1 MSLKGIVLSVL
12 LGVFALIIA
21 PYIPILNAII
31 LALLLGIIIS
41 NVFTLPSGFDSG
53 ISFSSKY
60 LLEIAIIFLGFGISF
75 QDIANLGWQLAVI
88 LILTIIIVLFA
99 TIYLAKLFTCRTSTG
114 YLVGFGT
121 AICGSSAIAALA
133 PKISENKKDAGIA
146 IAVVN
151 LLGLVGMIALP
162 LIFSEKM
169 IAEKIALIIGGSL
182 HGVSNVAGA
191 GYAINEHIGDLAIT
205 IKLGRVAL
213 LAPAMIFFNFIINK
227 DASIRSNLKL
237 PYYIVG
243 FILASTLVTFI
254 SLPSDLLSSF
264 RWIGNALLTIS
275 MAAIGLNIHFKH
287 LYKEGK
293 VALGFGAVIFLIM
306 IAIIMLLYYLLYQF

>member
-1 MSLKGIVLSVL
+1 MSVKGIFLSVL
-12 LGVFALIIA
+12 LGVFALLVA
-21 PYIPILNAII
+21 PYIPMLNAII
-31 LALLLGIIIS
+31 LALLLGIIIA
-41 NVFTLPSGFDSG
+41 NVFTLSSSFDKG
-53 ISFSSKY
+53 IAFSSKY
-60 LLEIAIIFLGFGISF
+60 LLEIAIIFLGFGIRF
-75 QDIANLGWQLAVI
+75 QDIANLGWQLVVI
-88 LILTIIIVLFA
+88 LILTITIVLFA
-99 TIYLAKLFTCRTSTG
+99 TIYLAKIFTCRTSTG

-151 LLGLVGMIALP
+151 LLGLVGMIAFP
-162 LIFSEKM
+162 LLFTEKM
-169 IAEKIALIIGGSL
+169 IAEKLALVIGGSL

-213 LAPAMIFFNFIINK
+213 LAPAMIFFNFLINK
-227 DASIRSNLKL
+227 NASFRSNLKL

-243 FILASTLVTFI
+243 FILASALVTFL
-254 SLPSDLLSSF
+254 SFPSDLLSSF

-275 MAAIGLNIHFKH
+275 MAAIGLNIHFNH

-293 VALGFGAVIFLIM
+293 VALGFGAVIFIIM
-306 IAIIMLLYYLLYQF
+306 IIVLMGLYYLLYQF